1 MSLFFKKHLRRF
13 IILLT
18 VLCILAI
25 LLLCTLFG
33 INAYVKGSVS
43 DRIISSEDAAV
54 LGDIDCILVLGCG
67 VRDDGTPSDMLSDRL
82 RRGTELYE
90 LAASSKLLM
99 SGDHHTPTYNEVQVM
114 KDYATERGIASEDVF
129 MDHAGLNT
137 YDSIWRAKE
146 IFGAKRII
154 IVSQEYHLYR
164 ALYIAEQFGLEAWG
178 VSADYHTYFGQQVRD
193 ARELLARNKD
203 FMLATIQPCAT
214 IGGEPVSLAGSGDV
228 TND

>member
-1 MSLFFKKHLRRF
+1 MSLFFKKHRRQL
-13 IILLT
+13 ITLLS

-25 LLLCTLFG
+25 LLLCALFG

-43 DRIISSEDAAV
+43 DRLISSEDAAA

-82 RRGTELYE
+82 QRGTELYE

-146 IFGAKRII
+146 VFGAKRVI

-164 ALYIAEQFGLEAWG
+164 ALYIAEQLGLEAWG
-178 VSADYHTYFGQQVRD
+178 VSSDYHTYFGQSMRD

-203 FMLATIQPCAT
+203 FMLATVQPCAT
-214 IGGEPVSLAGSGDV
+214 IGGEFISLAGSGDV

>member
-1 MSLFFKKHLRRF
+1 MSLSFKKHLRR
-13 IILLT
+13 LLT
-18 VLCILAI
+18 LLPVLYILAI
-25 LLLCTLFG
+25 LLLCALFG
-33 INAYVKGSVS
+33 INAYVKKSVS
-43 DRIISSEDAAV
+43 DRIVSSEDAAM

-146 IFGAKRII
+146 VFGAQRII

-164 ALYIAEQFGLEAWG
+164 ALHIAEQLGLEAWG
-178 VSADYHTYFGQQVRD
+178 VSADYRTYFGQPMRD

-214 IGGEPVSLAGSGDV
+214 IGGEPISLAGSGDV